1 MPALSGEV
9 ISTIRDGNGNTVI
22 AMVFFFNPATLLLR
36 DDVYVTVQ
44 DGTKT
49 GCVIADNT
57 TSRQLKVVLTNDIN
71 GNSRVITVPAHG
83 RALTVAQATALG
95 PPIFSNPPRLSDLNG
110 FTFDL
115 A

>member
-1 MPALSGEV
+1 MTALTGQV
-9 ISTIRDGNGNTVI
+9 ISTIRDGNGNTII
-22 AMVFFFNPATLLLR
+22 ALVYFFTPATLLLR

-49 GCVIADNT
+49 GAVIADNT
-57 TSRQLKVVLTNDIN
+57 TNRALKVVLTNDVN
-71 GNSRVITVPAHG
+71 GNSRIVNVPAHG
-83 RALTVAQATALG
+83 RALTVAQLAGL
-95 PPIFSNPPRLSDLNG
+95 PIFSNPPKLADLNG